1 MFSQKFI
8 FIFIFEYPLRIIS
21 ELIKI
26 LVDIYEISN
35 YTDVHDVDENLRT
48 IVNPGGDWI
57 LGGMVG
63 IMFREMR
70 YDFTAVHATAASVRR
85 HWKTIKY
92 YTDQHNVDEDL
103 AAISV
108 LGGSRSAG
116 ILAGVTYRQM
126 TDIPTSVSNIVAS
139 LKNIGHSR

>member
-1 MFSQKFI
+1 MFVSSLLPYIRECCFVGHLKS
-8 FIFIFEYPLRIIS
+8 II
-21 ELIKI
+21 
-26 LVDIYEISN
+26 Y

-85 HWKTIKY
+85 H
-92 YTDQHNVDEDL
+92 
-103 AAISV
+103 
-108 LGGSRSAG
+108 
-116 ILAGVTYRQM
+116 
-126 TDIPTSVSNIVAS
+126 P
-139 LKNIGHSR
+139 